1 MTIFNK
7 KMYIIILFSLIILP
21 LLIFGFWI
29 LIPFFLEN
37 PKYTILEKNN
47 HFQIRKYDEM
57 TIAKITTVGERY
69 EGLRKGFIP
78 LARYIGA
85 KDREG
90 PKISMTAPVM
100 QQKKGYNNWE
110 ISFFMPS
117 KFKENQLPISK
128 NDKIEITTIS
138 SSILAVI
145 TFNGIANKELLEKKL
160 SKLIK
165 GIQEINYKK
174 IPETEPIYSYYNDPS
189 TPGFLRKNEIMIPV
203 EACLLYTSPSP
214 RDRG

>member
-128 NDKIEITTIS
+128 NDKIEITKIS

-145 TFNGIANKELLEKKL
+145 TFNGIATTELLEKKL

-165 GIQEINYKK
+165 GIEEINYKK

-203 EACLLYTSPSP
+203 EAAKNN
-214 RDRG
+214 

>member
-69 EGLRKGFIP
+69 EGLRRGFIP

-100 QQKKGYNNWE
+100 QQKIINDNWE
-110 ISFFMPS
+110 ISFYMPS
-117 KFKENQLPISK
+117 KFDTDQLPISE
-128 NDKIEITTIS
+128 NNQIKIVTSPSTIM
-138 SSILAVI
+138 AVI
-145 TFNGIANKELLEKKL
+145 TFSGVAKTELLENKFTN
-160 SKLIK
+160 LIK
-165 GIQEINYKK
+165 WIEEINYEIILGSK
-174 IPETEPIYSYYNDPS
+174 PIYSYYNDPS

-203 EACLLYTSPSP
+203 EIIASK
-214 RDRG
+214 

>member
-1 MTIFNK
+1 MDINT
-7 KMYIIILFSLIILP
+7 
-21 LLIFGFWI
+21 
-29 LIPFFLEN
+29 FFLR
-37 PKYTILEKNN
+37 KSKFTILEKNN

-57 TIAKITTVGERY
+57 TLAKIITNGERY
-69 EGLRKGFIP
+69 DGLRKGFIP

-110 ISFFMPS
+110 ISFYMPS
-117 KFKENQLPISK
+117 KFDTDQLPISK

-145 TFNGIANKELLEKKL
+145 TFNGIANTELLEKKL
-160 SKLIK
+160 SQINKRIE
-165 GIQEINYKK
+165 EINYEI

-203 EACLLYTSPSP
+203 EAAKK
-214 RDRG
+214 

>member
-7 KMYIIILFSLIILP
+7 KMYIIILSSLIILP
-21 LLIFGFWI
+21 LLLFGFWI

-100 QQKKGYNNWE
+100 QQKIINDNWE
-110 ISFFMPS
+110 ISFYMPS
-117 KFKENQLPISK
+117 KFDTDQLPISE
-128 NDKIEITTIS
+128 NNQIKIVTTPSTIM
-138 SSILAVI
+138 AVI
-145 TFNGIANKELLEKKL
+145 TFSGVAKTELLENKFTN
-160 SKLIK
+160 LIK
-165 GIQEINYKK
+165 WIEEINYEIILGSK
-174 IPETEPIYSYYNDPS
+174 PIYSYYNDPS

-203 EACLLYTSPSP
+203 EIIASK
-214 RDRG
+214 

>member
-100 QQKKGYNNWE
+100 QQKIINDNWE
-110 ISFFMPS
+110 ISFYMPS
-117 KFKENQLPISK
+117 KFDTDQLPISE
-128 NDKIEITTIS
+128 NNQIKIVTIPS
-138 SSILAVI
+138 TIMAVI
-145 TFNGIANKELLEKKL
+145 TFSGVAKTELLENKFTN
-160 SKLIK
+160 LIK
-165 GIQEINYKK
+165 WIEEINYEIILGSK
-174 IPETEPIYSYYNDPS
+174 PIYSYYNDPS

-203 EACLLYTSPSP
+203 EIIASK
-214 RDRG
+214 

>member
-1 MTIFNK
+1 
-7 KMYIIILFSLIILP
+7 MYIIILFSLIILP

-47 HFQIRKYDEM
+47 HFQIRKYNEM

-100 QQKKGYNNWE
+100 QQKIINDNWE
-110 ISFFMPS
+110 ISFYMPS
-117 KFKENQLPISK
+117 KFDTDQLPISE
-128 NDKIEITTIS
+128 NNKIKIVTTPSKIM
-138 SSILAVI
+138 AVI
-145 TFNGIANKELLEKKL
+145 TFSGVAKTELLENKFTN
-160 SKLIK
+160 LIK
-165 GIQEINYKK
+165 WIEEINYEIILGSK
-174 IPETEPIYSYYNDPS
+174 PIYSYYNDPS

-203 EACLLYTSPSP
+203 EIIASK
-214 RDRG
+214 

>member
-100 QQKKGYNNWE
+100 QQKIINDNWE
-110 ISFFMPS
+110 ISFYMPS
-117 KFKENQLPISK
+117 KFDTDQLPISK
-128 NDKIEITTIS
+128 NNQIKIVTTPSTIM
-138 SSILAVI
+138 AVI
-145 TFNGIANKELLEKKL
+145 TFSGVAKTELLENKFTN
-160 SKLIK
+160 LIK
-165 GIQEINYKK
+165 WIEEINYEIILGSK
-174 IPETEPIYSYYNDPS
+174 PIYSYYNDPS

-203 EACLLYTSPSP
+203 EIIASK
-214 RDRG
+214 

>member
-100 QQKKGYNNWE
+100 QQKIINDNWE
-110 ISFFMPS
+110 ISFYMPS
-117 KFKENQLPISK
+117 KFDKDQLPISE
-128 NDKIEITTIS
+128 NNQIKIVTTPSKIM
-138 SSILAVI
+138 AVI
-145 TFNGIANKELLEKKL
+145 TFSGVAKTELLENKFT
-160 SKLIK
+160 KLIK
-165 GIQEINYKK
+165 WIEEINYEIILGSK
-174 IPETEPIYSYYNDPS
+174 PIYSYYNDPS

-203 EACLLYTSPSP
+203 EIIASK
-214 RDRG
+214 

>member
-100 QQKKGYNNWE
+100 QQKIINDNWE
-110 ISFFMPS
+110 ISFYMPS
-117 KFKENQLPISK
+117 KFDTDQLPISE
-128 NDKIEITTIS
+128 NNQIKIVTAPSTIM
-138 SSILAVI
+138 AVI
-145 TFNGIANKELLEKKL
+145 TFSGVAKTELLENKFTNLNKW
-160 SKLIK
+160 IE
-165 GIQEINYKK
+165 EINYEIILGSK
-174 IPETEPIYSYYNDPS
+174 PIYSYYNDPS

-203 EACLLYTSPSP
+203 EIIASK
-214 RDRG
+214 

>member
-100 QQKKGYNNWE
+100 QQKIINDNWE
-110 ISFFMPS
+110 ISFYMPS
-117 KFKENQLPISK
+117 EFDTDQLPISE
-128 NDKIEITTIS
+128 NNQIKIVTTPSTIM
-138 SSILAVI
+138 AVI
-145 TFNGIANKELLEKKL
+145 TFSGVAKTELLENKFTN
-160 SKLIK
+160 LIK
-165 GIQEINYKK
+165 WIEEINYEIILGSK
-174 IPETEPIYSYYNDPS
+174 PIYSYYNDPS

-203 EACLLYTSPSP
+203 EIIASK
-214 RDRG
+214 

>member
-100 QQKKGYNNWE
+100 QQKIINDNWE
-110 ISFFMPS
+110 ISFYMPS
-117 KFKENQLPISK
+117 KFDTDQLPISE
-128 NDKIEITTIS
+128 NNQIKIVTTPSTIM
-138 SSILAVI
+138 AVI
-145 TFNGIANKELLEKKL
+145 TFSGVAKTELLENKFTN
-160 SKLIK
+160 LIK
-165 GIQEINYKK
+165 WIEEIDYEIILGSK
-174 IPETEPIYSYYNDPS
+174 PIYSYYNDPS

-203 EACLLYTSPSP
+203 EIIASK
-214 RDRG
+214 

>member
-1 MTIFNK
+1 MDINT
-7 KMYIIILFSLIILP
+7 
-21 LLIFGFWI
+21 
-29 LIPFFLEN
+29 FFLEN

-100 QQKKGYNNWE
+100 QQKKLMITG
-110 ISFFMPS
+110 
-117 KFKENQLPISK
+117 KFHFICLQN
-128 NDKIEITTIS
+128 
-138 SSILAVI
+138 
-145 TFNGIANKELLEKKL
+145 
-160 SKLIK
+160 LIR
-165 GIQEINYKK
+165 INYLSLK
-174 IPETEPIYSYYNDPS
+174 IT
-189 TPGFLRKNEIMIPV
+189 K
-203 EACLLYTSPSP
+203 
-214 RDRG
+214 

>member
-100 QQKKGYNNWE
+100 QQKIINDNWE
-110 ISFFMPS
+110 ISFYMPS
-117 KFKENQLPISK
+117 KFDTDQLPISE
-128 NDKIEITTIS
+128 NNQIKIVTTPSTIM
-138 SSILAVI
+138 AVI
-145 TFNGIANKELLEKKL
+145 TFSGVAKTELLENKFTN
-160 SKLIK
+160 LIK
-165 GIQEINYKK
+165 WIEEINYEIILGSK
-174 IPETEPIYSYYNDPS
+174 PIYSYYNDPS

-203 EACLLYTSPSP
+203 EIITSK
-214 RDRG
+214 

>member
-90 PKISMTAPVM
+90 SKISMTAPVM

-117 KFKENQLPISK
+117 KFKENQLPTSK

-145 TFNGIANKELLEKKL
+145 TFNGIATTELLEKKL

-165 GIQEINYKK
+165 GIEEINYKK

-203 EACLLYTSPSP
+203 EAAKNN
-214 RDRG
+214 

>member
-7 KMYIIILFSLIILP
+7 KMYIILFSFIILP

-100 QQKKGYNNWE
+100 QQKIINDDWE
-110 ISFFMPS
+110 ISFYMPS
-117 KFKENQLPISK
+117 KFDTDQLPISE
-128 NDKIEITTIS
+128 NNQIKIVTTPSTIM
-138 SSILAVI
+138 AVI
-145 TFNGIANKELLEKKL
+145 TFSGVAKTELLENKFTN
-160 SKLIK
+160 LIK
-165 GIQEINYKK
+165 WIEEINYEIILGSK
-174 IPETEPIYSYYNDPS
+174 PIYSYYNDPS

-203 EACLLYTSPSP
+203 EIIASQ
-214 RDRG
+214 

>member
-7 KMYIIILFSLIILP
+7 KMYIIILSSLIILP

-100 QQKKGYNNWE
+100 QQKIINDNWE
-110 ISFFMPS
+110 ISFYMPS
-117 KFKENQLPISK
+117 KFDTDQLPISE
-128 NDKIEITTIS
+128 NNQIKIVTTPSKIM
-138 SSILAVI
+138 AVI
-145 TFNGIANKELLEKKL
+145 TFSGVAKTELLENKFTN
-160 SKLIK
+160 LIK
-165 GIQEINYKK
+165 WIEETNYEIILGSK
-174 IPETEPIYSYYNDPS
+174 PIYSYYNDPS

-203 EACLLYTSPSP
+203 EIIASK
-214 RDRG
+214 

>member
-100 QQKKGYNNWE
+100 QQKIINDNWE
-110 ISFFMPS
+110 ISFYMPS
-117 KFKENQLPISK
+117 KFDTDQLPISE
-128 NDKIEITTIS
+128 NNQIKIVTTPSTIM
-138 SSILAVI
+138 AVI
-145 TFNGIANKELLEKKL
+145 TFSGVAKTELLENKFTN
-160 SKLIK
+160 LIK
-165 GIQEINYKK
+165 WIEKINYEIILGSK
-174 IPETEPIYSYYNDPS
+174 PIYSYYNDPS

-203 EACLLYTSPSP
+203 EIIASK
-214 RDRG
+214 

>member
-100 QQKKGYNNWE
+100 QQKIINDNWE
-110 ISFFMPS
+110 ISFYMPS
-117 KFKENQLPISK
+117 KFDTDQLPISE
-128 NDKIEITTIS
+128 NNQIKIEITTPR
-138 SSILAVI
+138 SIMAVI
-145 TFNGIANKELLEKKL
+145 TFSGVAKTELLENKFTN
-160 SKLIK
+160 LIK
-165 GIQEINYKK
+165 WIEEINYEIILGSK
-174 IPETEPIYSYYNDPS
+174 PIYSYYNDPS

-203 EACLLYTSPSP
+203 EIIASK
-214 RDRG
+214 

>member
-100 QQKKGYNNWE
+100 QQKIINDNWE
-110 ISFFMPS
+110 ISFYMPS
-117 KFKENQLPISK
+117 KFDTDQLPISE
-128 NDKIEITTIS
+128 NNQIKIVTTPSQIM
-138 SSILAVI
+138 AVI
-145 TFNGIANKELLEKKL
+145 TFSGVAKTELLENKFTN
-160 SKLIK
+160 LIK
-165 GIQEINYKK
+165 WIEEINYEIILGSK
-174 IPETEPIYSYYNDPS
+174 PIYSYYNDPS

-203 EACLLYTSPSP
+203 EIIASK
-214 RDRG
+214 

>member
-100 QQKKGYNNWE
+100 QQKIINDNWE
-110 ISFFMPS
+110 ISFYMPS
-117 KFKENQLPISK
+117 KFDTDQLPISE
-128 NDKIEITTIS
+128 NNQIKIATTPSKIM
-138 SSILAVI
+138 AVI
-145 TFNGIANKELLEKKL
+145 TFSGVAKTELLENKFTN
-160 SKLIK
+160 LIK
-165 GIQEINYKK
+165 WIEEINYEIILGSK
-174 IPETEPIYSYYNDPS
+174 PIYSYYNDPS

-203 EACLLYTSPSP
+203 EIIASK
-214 RDRG
+214 

>member
-100 QQKKGYNNWE
+100 QQNKGYNNWE

-145 TFNGIANKELLEKKL
+145 TFNGIANTELLEKKL

-203 EACLLYTSPSP
+203 EAVKNN
-214 RDRG
+214 

>member
-57 TIAKITTVGERY
+57 NIAKITTVGERY

-117 KFKENQLPISK
+117 KFKESQLPISK

-203 EACLLYTSPSP
+203 EAVKNN
-214 RDRG
+214 

>member
-100 QQKKGYNNWE
+100 QQKIINDNWE
-110 ISFFMPS
+110 ISFYMPS
-117 KFKENQLPISK
+117 KFDTDQLPISE
-128 NDKIEITTIS
+128 NNQIKIVTTPSTIM
-138 SSILAVI
+138 AVI
-145 TFNGIANKELLEKKL
+145 TFSGVAKTELLENKFTN
-160 SKLIK
+160 LIK
-165 GIQEINYKK
+165 WIEEINYEIILGSK
-174 IPETEPIYSYYNDPS
+174 PIYSYYNDPS

-203 EACLLYTSPSP
+203 EIIASQ
-214 RDRG
+214 

>member
-7 KMYIIILFSLIILP
+7 KMYNIILFSLIILP

-90 PKISMTAPVM
+90 SKISMTAPVM

-145 TFNGIANKELLEKKL
+145 TFNGIATTELLEKKL

-165 GIQEINYKK
+165 GIEEINYKK

-203 EACLLYTSPSP
+203 AAAKNN
-214 RDRG
+214 

>member
-47 HFQIRKYDEM
+47 YFQIRKYDEM

-100 QQKKGYNNWE
+100 QQKIINDNWE
-110 ISFFMPS
+110 ISFYMPS
-117 KFKENQLPISK
+117 KFDTDQLPISE
-128 NDKIEITTIS
+128 NNQIKIVTTPSKIM
-138 SSILAVI
+138 AVI
-145 TFNGIANKELLEKKL
+145 TFSGVAKTELLENNFAN
-160 SKLIK
+160 LIK
-165 GIQEINYKK
+165 WIEEINYEIILGSK
-174 IPETEPIYSYYNDPS
+174 PIYSYYNDPS

-203 EACLLYTSPSP
+203 EIIASK
-214 RDRG
+214 

>member
-100 QQKKGYNNWE
+100 QQKMINDNWE
-110 ISFFMPS
+110 ISFYMPS
-117 KFKENQLPISK
+117 KFDTDQLPISE
-128 NDKIEITTIS
+128 NNQIKIVTTPSKIM
-138 SSILAVI
+138 AVI
-145 TFNGIANKELLEKKL
+145 TFSGIAKTELLENKFTN
-160 SKLIK
+160 LIK
-165 GIQEINYKK
+165 WIEEINYEIILGSK
-174 IPETEPIYSYYNDPS
+174 PIYSYYNDPS

-203 EACLLYTSPSP
+203 EIIASK
-214 RDRG
+214 

>member
-57 TIAKITTVGERY
+57 TIAKITSVGERY

-85 KDREG
+85 KDRKG

-117 KFKENQLPISK
+117 KFKESQLPISK

-203 EACLLYTSPSP
+203 EAEKNN
-214 RDRG
+214 

>member
-100 QQKKGYNNWE
+100 QQKIINDDWE
-110 ISFFMPS
+110 ISFYMPS
-117 KFKENQLPISK
+117 KFDTDQLPISE
-128 NDKIEITTIS
+128 NNQIKIVTTPSKIM
-138 SSILAVI
+138 AVI
-145 TFNGIANKELLEKKL
+145 TFSGIAKTELLENKFTN
-160 SKLIK
+160 LIK
-165 GIQEINYKK
+165 WIEEINYEIILGSK
-174 IPETEPIYSYYNDPS
+174 PVYSYYNDPS

-203 EACLLYTSPSP
+203 EIIASN
-214 RDRG
+214 

>member
-1 MTIFNK
+1 
-7 KMYIIILFSLIILP
+7 MYIIILFSLIILP

-100 QQKKGYNNWE
+100 QQKIINDNWE
-110 ISFFMPS
+110 ISFYMPS
-117 KFKENQLPISK
+117 KFDTDQLPISE
-128 NDKIEITTIS
+128 NNQIKIVTTPSKIM
-138 SSILAVI
+138 AVI
-145 TFNGIANKELLEKKL
+145 TFSGVAKTELLENKFTN
-160 SKLIK
+160 LIK
-165 GIQEINYKK
+165 WIEEINYEIILGSK
-174 IPETEPIYSYYNDPS
+174 PIYSYYNDPS

-203 EACLLYTSPSP
+203 EIIASK
-214 RDRG
+214 

>member
-1 MTIFNK
+1 
-7 KMYIIILFSLIILP
+7 MYIIILFSLIILP

-69 EGLRKGFIP
+69 EGLRRGFIP
-78 LARYIGA
+78 LVRYIGA

-117 KFKENQLPISK
+117 KFKESQLPISK

-145 TFNGIANKELLEKKL
+145 TFNGIATTELLETKL

-165 GIQEINYKK
+165 GIEEINYKK

-203 EACLLYTSPSP
+203 EAAKNN
-214 RDRG
+214 

>member
-69 EGLRKGFIP
+69 EGLRRGFIP

-100 QQKKGYNNWE
+100 QQKKNNNNWE
-110 ISFFMPS
+110 ISFYMPS
-117 KFKENQLPISK
+117 KFDTDQLPISE
-128 NDKIEITTIS
+128 NNQIKIVTTPSKIM
-138 SSILAVI
+138 AVI
-145 TFNGIANKELLEKKL
+145 TFSGVAKTELLENKFTN
-160 SKLIK
+160 LIK
-165 GIQEINYKK
+165 WIEEINYEIILGSK
-174 IPETEPIYSYYNDPS
+174 PIYSYYNDPS

-203 EACLLYTSPSP
+203 EIIASK
-214 RDRG
+214 

>member
-100 QQKKGYNNWE
+100 QQKIINDNWE

-117 KFKENQLPISK
+117 KFDMDQLPISE
-128 NDKIEITTIS
+128 NNQIKIVTTPSTIM
-138 SSILAVI
+138 AVI
-145 TFNGIANKELLEKKL
+145 TFSGVAKTELLENKFTN
-160 SKLIK
+160 LIK
-165 GIQEINYKK
+165 WIEEINYEIILGSK
-174 IPETEPIYSYYNDPS
+174 PIYSYYNDPS

-203 EACLLYTSPSP
+203 EIIASK
-214 RDRG
+214 

>member
-100 QQKKGYNNWE
+100 QQKIINDNWE
-110 ISFFMPS
+110 ISFYMPS
-117 KFKENQLPISK
+117 KFDTDQLPISE
-128 NDKIEITTIS
+128 NNQIKIVTTPSKIM
-138 SSILAVI
+138 AVI
-145 TFNGIANKELLEKKL
+145 TFSGVAKTELLENNFAN
-160 SKLIK
+160 LIK
-165 GIQEINYKK
+165 WIEEINYEIILGSK
-174 IPETEPIYSYYNDPS
+174 PIYSYYNDPS

-203 EACLLYTSPSP
+203 EIIASK
-214 RDRG
+214 

>member
-7 KMYIIILFSLIILP
+7 KMYIILFSLIILP

-57 TIAKITTVGERY
+57 NIAKITTVGERY

-100 QQKKGYNNWE
+100 QQKIINDNWE
-110 ISFFMPS
+110 ISFYMPS
-117 KFKENQLPISK
+117 KFDTDQLPISE
-128 NDKIEITTIS
+128 NNQIKIVTTPSTIM
-138 SSILAVI
+138 AVI
-145 TFNGIANKELLEKKL
+145 TFSGVAKTELLENKFTN
-160 SKLIK
+160 LIK
-165 GIQEINYKK
+165 WIEEINYEIILGSK
-174 IPETEPIYSYYNDPS
+174 PTYSYYNDPS

-203 EACLLYTSPSP
+203 EIIASK
-214 RDRG
+214 

>member
-7 KMYIIILFSLIILP
+7 KMYNIILFSLIILP

-145 TFNGIANKELLEKKL
+145 TFNGIATTELLEKKL

-165 GIQEINYKK
+165 GIEEINYKK

-203 EACLLYTSPSP
+203 EAAKNY
-214 RDRG
+214 